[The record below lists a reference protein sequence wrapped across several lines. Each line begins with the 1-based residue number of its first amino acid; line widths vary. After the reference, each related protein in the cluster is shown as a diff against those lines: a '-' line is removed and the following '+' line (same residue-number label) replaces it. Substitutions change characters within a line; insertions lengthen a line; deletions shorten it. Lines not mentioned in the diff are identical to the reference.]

1 MRAAPFLAAFGLL
14 AASLAGVAEAGT
26 TLLHNAKIYTVN
38 SAQPWASALVIDE
51 DGSIVAI
58 GSDED
63 VAEYVDDETEQ
74 IDLDGRLVLPG
85 FQDTHAHVLDASSEA
100 QAGCELSPE
109 DDVPQWLHALKT
121 CAADAE
127 GDWLLGSGV
136 GLHALLEA

>member
-14 AASLAGVAEAGT
+14 AASLAGVAEART

-63 VAEYVDDETEQ
+63 VA
-74 IDLDGRLVLPG
+74 DGFILACCSHPMGAISVE
-85 FQDTHAHVLDASSEA
+85 V
-100 QAGCELSPE
+100 
-109 DDVPQWLHALKT
+109 
-121 CAADAE
+121 
-127 GDWLLGSGV
+127 
-136 GLHALLEA
+136 